1 MTTSTG
7 LYQNFMNDVENDQFK
22 ILDYIEIFLSVL
34 TFILVDRYYD
44 ESVNIKINIFDIES
58 IVSMFNNI
66 KRYDFKNTFETHVK
80 SVEMKEYDNI
90 VKNMKTIIYIY
101 YYLIYLAIS
110 VLNLN
115 IEYVQQIVDKMVS
128 SNSIVLSLLESS
140 EFPMDTILREY
151 SDKLLFELIDSF
163 KNNDP
168 YDKKKIK
175 AIYEEYEKQD
185 LKDYE
190 TFENLL
196 EYYKTYIKNV
206 YKFIKEEL
214 KIIHK
219 IDKETDKVL
228 LDKINEYTNIF
239 INKSKNHLSP
249 IESKYFKFLNYTQDY
264 GYIFNP
270 STIYLGGGEYL
281 TIFRN
286 DSLALESDKEKINL
300 NPKGY
305 YNCNNFLKSEL
316 SNKGDFFMW
325 GNWNIPTSDFY
336 FEDLYVLSRHGDDF
350 VVDLNEKIDIYDI
363 ISNDRRLI
371 KLKADEYYGFLKEF
385 SKDASKI
392 KDYMFVDDYFIMSH
406 DSSLTSVDILTSED
420 SIKLL
425 EGMRLKGKNFSF
437 IGTHDNKMIFTDWFY
452 ENGLKIIKID
462 KSKKVEELV
471 VLSPIKIFGTA
482 SMTPENNMPEFSFTT
497 PNLKI
502 GKNKFVGAGHI
513 KIKNYEKKYNS
524 NIKYSRTLSDLFR
537 YINCE
542 NQCDY
547 VRHAL
552 NRGTCKG
559 YQYYVYFYVFEMNDD
574 FTKMNY
580 FKISDSFIPI
590 VNDAKQF
597 YEKYEYS
604 LVFPNGIDYNED
616 EDVFVISFGE
626 GDIRNFILKYDLQ
639 TILDSCTHDIT
650 NIDMEK
656 YNIYPMIY

>member
-1 MTTSTG
+1 M
-7 LYQNFMNDVENDQFK
+7 DDIEHDQFK
-22 ILDYIEIFLSVL
+22 ILDYIETFISVL
-34 TFILVDRYYD
+34 AFIFVDRYYD
-44 ESVNIKINIFDIES
+44 AVNIKMTIFDIEN
-58 IVSMFNNI
+58 IVSITKNI
-66 KRYDFKNTFETHVK
+66 NRYDFKNSFENHIER
-80 SVEMKEYDNI
+80 VEKRDYDNI
-90 VKNMKTIIYIY
+90 VKNIKQIINIY
-101 YYLIYLAIS
+101 YYLIYIAIS
-110 VLNLN
+110 VLKLDM
-115 IEYVQQIVDKMVS
+115 EDVQEIVDKVVS
-128 SNSIVLSLLESS
+128 SNSIFVDLIESS
-140 EFPMDTILREY
+140 GFPMEPILREY
-151 SDKLLFELIDSF
+151 SDKLLFELIDAF

-175 AIYEEYEKQD
+175 AIYKEYEKYD
-185 LKDYE
+185 LEKYKN
-190 TFENLL
+190 FNKLL
-196 EYYKTYIKNV
+196 EYYKTYIKSV
-206 YKFIKEEL
+206 YKFIKNEL

-228 LDKINEYTNIF
+228 LNKINEYTDIF

-249 IESKYFKFLNYTQDY
+249 LESKYFKFLNYTQDY

-270 STIYLGGGEYL
+270 STIYIGGGKYL

-316 SNKGDFFMW
+316 TKRGYFFMW
-325 GNWNIPTSDFY
+325 GNWNVPTSDFY
-336 FEDLYVLSRHGDDF
+336 FEDLYVLARHGDDF
-350 VVDLNEKIDIYDI
+350 VVDLNKNIDIYDI
-363 ISNDRRLI
+363 ISNDRRLV
-371 KLKADEYYGFLKEF
+371 KLKADEYYGFLKQF
-385 SKDASKI
+385 SKDGSKI
-392 KDYMFVDDYFIMSH
+392 KDEMIIDDYFIMSH
-406 DSSLTSVDILTSED
+406 DSSLNSIDILTSED
-420 SIKLL
+420 SVNLL
-425 EGMRLKGKNFSF
+425 EGMRFRGKNFSF
-437 IGTHDNKMIFTDWFY
+437 IGAHDNKLVFTDWFY
-452 ENGLKIIKID
+452 KDGLKIIKID
-462 KSKKVEELV
+462 KFKKVEEVV

-482 SMTPENNMPEFSFTT
+482 GMTPENNMPEFSFTS

-502 GKNKFVGAGHI
+502 DKNKFIGAGHI
-513 KIKNYEKKYNS
+513 KIKNYENNYND

-542 NQCDY
+542 NQCY
-547 VRHAL
+547 YIRHAL

-559 YQYYVYFYVFEMNDD
+559 YQYYVYFYVFEINDD

-580 FKISDSFIPI
+580 FKISDSFIPV

-616 EDVFVISFGE
+616 EDVVVISFGE

-639 TILDSCTHDIT
+639 TILNACTHDIT